1 MARNTSVSLNDHFCE
16 LVDELVDSGRF
27 GSASEVVREGL
38 RMVEERE
45 KKLQALRQ
53 ALIEGEESGSAG
65 PLDMAEIKRTARAM
79 LAARAA

>member
-1 MARNTSVSLNDHFCE
+1 MARNTSVTLSNHFCA
-16 LVDELVDSGRF
+16 LVDELVGSGRF

-38 RMVEERE
+38 RLVEERE
-45 KKLQALRQ
+45 RRLQALRQ

-79 LAARAA
+79 AALAA